1 MSFRRRSAELSTPSQ
16 ELDDYTITEV
26 RNGWE
31 TVVACLVQAFL
42 PMQGG
47 SEMRMHFA
55 SGGAAMFRQGIFGTM
70 PCSRHG
76 KSDSKHSRTRPSKLA
91 LCNTCN
97 ILQRYKSLYRVASP
111 PKLLGEAAG
120 RASGSWRLRRFAAER
135 SLDFGSRRRC

>member
-1 MSFRRRSAELSTPSQ
+1 
-16 ELDDYTITEV
+16 
-26 RNGWE
+26 
-31 TVVACLVQAFL
+31 
-42 PMQGG
+42 
-47 SEMRMHFA
+47 MRMHFA

-70 PCSRHG
+70 PCSRHR

-120 RASGSWRLRRFAAER
+120 RASEAGDFVALRQSEVSTSGAGGDVEKRTGLSEAE
-135 SLDFGSRRRC
+135 GSRA